1 MKLFRGKKYKYIHTR
16 DIYLDDIRAV
26 FFPKNFWEKYRYLGS
41 VPYKEEGRIFD
52 ALLPLVL
59 LMDYESKPWWCPR
72 WFLRFLHLF
81 GNDNSVVKVR
91 NWKLH
96 RLFTKITKG
105 NRLVD
110 YKTKWSDND
119 LRIHVY
125 GSKRAMDLA
134 DDIERG
140 FYNRYKKEVDFDQ
153 NIYEI

>member
-1 MKLFRGKKYKYIHTR
+1 MKLFKGKKYKYIHTR

-81 GNDNSVVKVR
+81 GNDNSVVRVR
-91 NWKLH
+91 NWRLH
-96 RLFTKITKG
+96 ELQIRITKG

-110 YKTKWSDND
+110 YKTKWSEND
-119 LRIHVY
+119 LRIHVN
-125 GSKRAMDLA
+125 GSDRVMDLA

-140 FYNRYKKEVDFDQ
+140 FYNRYKKEVDFD
-153 NIYEI
+153 

>member
-26 FFPKNFWEKYRYLGS
+26 FFPKNFWEKYRYLGI

-59 LMDYESKPWWCPR
+59 LMDYDSKPWWCPR

-96 RLFTKITKG
+96 RLFTKLTKN
-105 NRLVD
+105 NRLLD

-119 LRIHVY
+119 LRIHAY
-125 GSKRAMDLA
+125 GSERVMNLA

-140 FYNRYKKEVDFDQ
+140 FYNRYKEVL
-153 NIYEI
+153 NESNT

>member
-1 MKLFRGKKYKYIHTR
+1 MKLLRGKKYKYIHTR
-16 DIYLDDIRAV
+16 DIYLDDLRAV

-52 ALLPLVL
+52 ALFPLVI

-81 GNDNSVVKVR
+81 GNDNSVVRVR

-96 RLFTKITKG
+96 QLFLKITKG
-105 NRLVD
+105 NRLLD

-119 LRIHVY
+119 LRIHVN
-125 GSKRAMDLA
+125 GSNRTMDLA

-140 FYNRYKKEVDFDQ
+140 FYNRYKKKVDFD
-153 NIYEI
+153 

>member
-26 FFPKNFWEKYRYLGS
+26 FFPKNFWEKYRYLGI

-59 LMDYESKPWWCPR
+59 LMDYDSKPWWCPR

-96 RLFTKITKG
+96 RLFTKLTKN
-105 NRLVD
+105 NRLLD

-119 LRIHVY
+119 LRIHAY
-125 GSKRAMDLA
+125 GSERVMNLA

-140 FYNRYKKEVDFDQ
+140 FYSRYKKDVDF
-153 NIYEI
+153 N

>member
-1 MKLFRGKKYKYIHTR
+1 MKLLKGKKYKYIHTR

-26 FFPKNFWEKYRYLGS
+26 FFPKNFWEKYRYLGI

-59 LMDYESKPWWCPR
+59 LMDYDSKPWWCPR

-96 RLFTKITKG
+96 RLFTKLTKN
-105 NRLVD
+105 NRLLD

-119 LRIHVY
+119 LRIHAY
-125 GSKRAMDLA
+125 GSERVMNLA

-140 FYNRYKKEVDFDQ
+140 FYSRYKKDVDF
-153 NIYEI
+153 N

>member
-1 MKLFRGKKYKYIHTR
+1 MKLFKGKKYKYIHTR

-81 GNDNSVVKVR
+81 GSDNSIVRVR
-91 NWKLH
+91 NWRLH
-96 RLFTKITKG
+96 ELQRRITKG

-110 YKTKWSDND
+110 YKTKWSEND
-119 LRIHVY
+119 LRIHVN
-125 GSKRAMDLA
+125 GSKRTMDLA

-140 FYNRYKKEVDFDQ
+140 FYNRYKKKVDFD
-153 NIYEI
+153 

>member
-26 FFPKNFWEKYRYLGS
+26 FFPKNFWEKYRYLGI

-59 LMDYESKPWWCPR
+59 LMDYDSKPWWCPR

-96 RLFTKITKG
+96 RLFTKLTKN
-105 NRLVD
+105 NRLLD

-119 LRIHVY
+119 LRIHAY
-125 GSKRAMDLA
+125 GSERVMNLA

-140 FYNRYKKEVDFDQ
+140 FYSRNKKDVDF
-153 NIYEI
+153 N